1 MWARQ
6 DTLTQQEL
14 TIEWFK
20 EFARLLNKSG
30 DEKKIQQVKKVF
42 VEAYFENI
50 REGMNQK
57 EAVQKAKSLALCFL
71 MMLR

>member
-1 MWARQ
+1 MWEKQ
-6 DTLTQQEL
+6 DTSNQQEL

-20 EFARLLNKSG
+20 EFARLLNKNG

-71 MMLR
+71 MMHR